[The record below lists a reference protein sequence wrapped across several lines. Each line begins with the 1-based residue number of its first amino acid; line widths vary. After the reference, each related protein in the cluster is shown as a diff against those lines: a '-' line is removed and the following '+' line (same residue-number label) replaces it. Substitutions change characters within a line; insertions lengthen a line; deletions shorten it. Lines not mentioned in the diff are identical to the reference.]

1 MADLQRCEPAPGAGI
16 ACYSGSV
23 VTHVA
28 IVSKLTAS
36 CAPLSAIPALT

>member
-1 MADLQRCEPAPGAGI
+1 MADLQRCEPAPGAG

-28 IVSKLTAS
+28 IVKLTAS
-36 CAPLSAIPALT
+36 CAR